1 MWCVAR
7 VNCLVVLMHGSETRA
22 PRKAEQNL
30 LETTETRMLRWTME
44 IRARAGVAHTS
55 EKSREARLRRLD
67 HVEKKLEEGIVSSKR
82 IYLLRYTLFGKL

>member
-1 MWCVAR
+1 MWCVAP
-7 VNCLVVLMHGSETRA
+7 VTCLVVLMYGSETLA

-55 EKSREARLRRLD
+55 EKSREARLRWL
-67 HVEKKLEEGIVSSKR
+67 ESWKKV
-82 IYLLRYTLFGKL
+82 